1 MAVKELFAQLHEV
14 AAAPKKQLEKYLAE
28 GKKVV
33 AVAPVYTPQEIIH
46 SMGMVPMG
54 VWGADMELNESKKYY
69 PAFICSIMQSILELG
84 LKGEYDG
91 VSAIIIPSLCDSLKT
106 LGQNWKYAV
115 KDIPFIPMTYPQNR
129 KLYYKQFMKA
139 LGREDLID
147 DERYFP
153 IQNLQAK
160 GLGTEMYDI
169 CMEAMSKKTAAEWQP
184 ILKEADVA
192 FSLAQSWSEILEDE
206 QAWANNCLY
215 KMQYDNGNTRTLV
228 RPPVKFQEMG
238 VPEYKGGP
246 LIGEQGP
253 EILKDLGYTDEQI
266 QEYQEKGILF
276 VWKDDRK

>member
-1 MAVKELFAQLHEV
+1 M
-14 AAAPKKQLEKYLAE
+14 
-28 GKKVV
+28 
-33 AVAPVYTPQEIIH
+33 
-46 SMGMVPMG
+46 
-54 VWGADMELNESKKYY
+54 
-69 PAFICSIMQSILELG
+69 
-84 LKGEYDG
+84 
-91 VSAIIIPSLCDSLKT
+91 
-106 LGQNWKYAV
+106 
-115 KDIPFIPMTYPQNR
+115 
-129 KLYYKQFMKA
+129 
-139 LGREDLID
+139 
-147 DERYFP
+147 
-153 IQNLQAK
+153 
-160 GLGTEMYDI
+160 
-169 CMEAMSKKTAAEWQP
+169 
-184 ILKEADVA
+184 A